1 MIKDK
6 SQLNMIADEDS
17 VKLLVKVV
25 MILFVLLI
33 VVPSPY

>member
-1 MIKDK
+1 MIT
-6 SQLNMIADEDS
+6 DEDS

>member
-1 MIKDK
+1 
-6 SQLNMIADEDS
+6 MIADEDS

-33 VVPSPY
+33 VVQSPY

>member
-1 MIKDK
+1 MIT
-6 SQLNMIADEDS
+6 DEDN

>member
-1 MIKDK
+1 
-6 SQLNMIADEDS
+6 MIADEDS

>member
-1 MIKDK
+1 
-6 SQLNMIADEDS
+6 MIADEDS

-25 MILFVLLI
+25 MILFVLFI